1 MFNFSSKTEV
11 NKQFKL
17 IDLYKQ
23 MNATKEVK
31 QNALMISS
39 ITLKN
44 VISPTTLNV
53 NESSIMKEFY
63 VFEIISKKREIPSI
77 FIKELDKVIKIQTIF
92 IIKNDEYELLYTKYK
107 KDKTSKYF
115 ESNWTTKKYD
125 LPLSVNVPDS
135 YKYIISK
142 IFIYPYFENETVEE
156 YISRYLKLQ
165 KLDTSIKKLE
175 DLVNKEIQSKKRF
188 EYNENL
194 KQLNKEK
201 DNLLKEV

>member
-17 IDLYKQ
+17 TDLYKQ

-125 LPLSVNVPDS
+125 LPLSTNVPDS

-142 IFIYPYFENETVEE
+142 TFIYPYFENETVEE

-165 KLDTSIKKLE
+165 KIDASIKKLE
-175 DLVNKEIQSKKRF
+175 DLVKKKIQSKKRF

-194 KQLNKEK
+194 KQLIKEK

>member
-1 MFNFSSKTEV
+1 METMF
-11 NKQFKL
+11 
-17 IDLYKQ
+17 
-23 MNATKEVK
+23 
-31 QNALMISS
+31 
-39 ITLKN
+39 
-44 VISPTTLNV
+44 
-53 NESSIMKEFY
+53 
-63 VFEIISKKREIPSI
+63 
-77 FIKELDKVIKIQTIF
+77 
-92 IIKNDEYELLYTKYK
+92 LYTKYK

-142 IFIYPYFENETVEE
+142 TFIYPYFENETVEE

-165 KLDTSIKKLE
+165 KIDASIKKLE
-175 DLVNKEIQSKKRF
+175 DLVKKEIQSKKRF

-194 KQLNKEK
+194 KQLIKEK

>member
-1 MFNFSSKTEV
+1 MFNFSSKAEV

-17 IDLYKQ
+17 TDLYKQ

-31 QNALMISS
+31 QNALIISS
-39 ITLKN
+39 IILKN

-53 NESSIMKEFY
+53 RESSSMKEFY
-63 VFEIISKKREIPSI
+63 VFEISSKKREIPSI
-77 FIKELDKVIKIQTIF
+77 FIKELDKAIKIQIIF
-92 IIKNDEYELLYTKYK
+92 IIKNDEYEILYTKYK

-142 IFIYPYFENETVEE
+142 TFIYPYFENETVEE

-165 KLDTSIKKLE
+165 KIDASIKKLE
-175 DLVNKEIQSKKRF
+175 DLVKKEIQSKKRF

-194 KQLNKEK
+194 KQLIKEK

>member
-1 MFNFSSKTEV
+1 MFNFSSKAEV

-17 IDLYKQ
+17 TDLYKQ

-31 QNALMISS
+31 QNALIISS
-39 ITLKN
+39 IILKN

-53 NESSIMKEFY
+53 RESSSMKEFY
-63 VFEIISKKREIPSI
+63 VFEISSKKREIPSI
-77 FIKELDKVIKIQTIF
+77 FIKELDKAIKIQTIF
-92 IIKNDEYELLYTKYK
+92 IIKNDEYEILYTKYK

-142 IFIYPYFENETVEE
+142 TFIYPYFENETVEE

-165 KLDTSIKKLE
+165 NIDASIKKLE
-175 DLVNKEIQSKKRF
+175 DLVKKEIKSKKIF

-194 KQLNKEK
+194 KQLIKEK

>member
-17 IDLYKQ
+17 TDLYKQ

-39 ITLKN
+39 IILKN

-53 NESSIMKEFY
+53 RESSSMKEFY
-63 VFEIISKKREIPSI
+63 VFEISSKKREIPSI
-77 FIKELDKVIKIQTIF
+77 FIKELDKAIKIQTIF
-92 IIKNDEYELLYTKYK
+92 IIKNDEYEILYTKYK

-142 IFIYPYFENETVEE
+142 TFIYPYFENETVEE

-165 KLDTSIKKLE
+165 KIDASIKKLE
-175 DLVNKEIQSKKRF
+175 DLVKKEIQSKKRF

-194 KQLNKEK
+194 KQLIKEK

>member
-17 IDLYKQ
+17 TDLYKQ

-53 NESSIMKEFY
+53 KESYIMKEFY

-77 FIKELDKVIKIQTIF
+77 FIKELDKAIKIQTIF
-92 IIKNDEYELLYTKYK
+92 IIKNDEYEILYTKYK
-107 KDKTSKYF
+107 KDKISKYF
-115 ESNWTTKKYD
+115 ESNWTTKKYN

-142 IFIYPYFENETVEE
+142 TFIYPYFENETVEE

>member
-1 MFNFSSKTEV
+1 MFNFSSKAEV

-17 IDLYKQ
+17 TDLYKQ

-31 QNALMISS
+31 QNALIISS
-39 ITLKN
+39 IILKN

-53 NESSIMKEFY
+53 RESSSMKEFY
-63 VFEIISKKREIPSI
+63 VFEISSKKREIPSI
-77 FIKELDKVIKIQTIF
+77 FIKELDKAIKIQTIF
-92 IIKNDEYELLYTKYK
+92 IIKNDEYEILYTKYK

-142 IFIYPYFENETVEE
+142 TFIYPYFENETVEE

-165 KLDTSIKKLE
+165 KIDASIKKLE
-175 DLVNKEIQSKKRF
+175 DLVKKEIQSKK
-188 EYNENL
+188 
-194 KQLNKEK
+194 KI
-201 DNLLKEV
+201 

>member
-17 IDLYKQ
+17 TDLYKQ

-39 ITLKN
+39 IILKN

-53 NESSIMKEFY
+53 RESSSMKEFY
-63 VFEIISKKREIPSI
+63 VFEISSKKREIPSI
-77 FIKELDKVIKIQTIF
+77 FIKELDKAIKIQTIF
-92 IIKNDEYELLYTKYK
+92 IIKNDEYEILYTKYK

-142 IFIYPYFENETVEE
+142 TFIYPYFENETVEE

-165 KLDTSIKKLE
+165 KIDASIKKLE
-175 DLVNKEIQSKKRF
+175 DFVKKEIQSKKRF

-194 KQLNKEK
+194 KQLIKEK

>member
-11 NKQFKL
+11 NTQFKFT
-17 IDLYKQ
+17 DLYKL

-31 QNALMISS
+31 QSALMISS

-44 VISPTTLNV
+44 VISSTTLNV
-53 NESSIMKEFY
+53 KESSSMKEFY
-63 VFEIISKKREIPSI
+63 VFEIISKKREIPLI
-77 FIKELDKVIKIQTIF
+77 FIKELDKAIKIQTIF
-92 IIKNDEYELLYTKYK
+92 IIKNDEYEILYTRYK
-107 KDKTSKYF
+107 KGKTSKYF

-125 LPLSVNVPDS
+125 LPLSANVPDL

-142 IFIYPYFENETVEE
+142 TFIYPYFENETVEE

-188 EYNENL
+188 KYNENL

>member
-1 MFNFSSKTEV
+1 MFNFSSKAEV

-17 IDLYKQ
+17 TDLYKQ

-31 QNALMISS
+31 QNALIISS
-39 ITLKN
+39 IILKN

-53 NESSIMKEFY
+53 RESSSMKEFY
-63 VFEIISKKREIPSI
+63 VFEISSKKREIPSI
-77 FIKELDKVIKIQTIF
+77 FIKELDKAIKIQTIF
-92 IIKNDEYELLYTKYK
+92 IIKNDEYEILYTKYK

-142 IFIYPYFENETVEE
+142 TFIYPYFENETVEE

-165 KLDTSIKKLE
+165 KIDASIKKLE
-175 DLVNKEIQSKKRF
+175 DLVKKEIQSKKRF

-194 KQLNKEK
+194 KQLIKEK

>member
-17 IDLYKQ
+17 TDLYKQ

-53 NESSIMKEFY
+53 KESYIMKEFY

-77 FIKELDKVIKIQTIF
+77 FIKELDKAIKIQTIF
-92 IIKNDEYELLYTKYK
+92 IIKNDEY
-107 KDKTSKYF
+107 
-115 ESNWTTKKYD
+115 
-125 LPLSVNVPDS
+125 
-135 YKYIISK
+135 
-142 IFIYPYFENETVEE
+142 
-156 YISRYLKLQ
+156 
-165 KLDTSIKKLE
+165 
-175 DLVNKEIQSKKRF
+175 
-188 EYNENL
+188 
-194 KQLNKEK
+194 
-201 DNLLKEV
+201 